1 MDREAWCASVHGVTK
16 GWTWLS
22 DWTELKIGA
31 TLARPRKKNRED
43 SKLERGDS
51 IFDPTEIQ
59 RSIWDY
65 YEQLHT
71 NKLGNLA

>member
-1 MDREAWCASVHGVTK
+1 LSQW
-16 GWTWLS
+16 WLS
-22 DWTELKIGA
+22 DWTELKIGT
-31 TLARPRKKNRED
+31 TLATARKKQRRLKIRN
-43 SKLERGDS
+43 ERGDS

-71 NKLGNLA
+71 IKLGNLA